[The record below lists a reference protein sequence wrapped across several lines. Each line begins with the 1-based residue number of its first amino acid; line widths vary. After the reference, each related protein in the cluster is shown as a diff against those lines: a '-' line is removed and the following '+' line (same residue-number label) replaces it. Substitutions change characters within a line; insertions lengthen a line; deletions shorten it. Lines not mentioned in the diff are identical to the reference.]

1 MNINKSNISKRI
13 LYSNLVVI
21 ISFLVLSISI
31 PAATAE
37 RSNGGLDIYE
47 DSHIIQIYQ
56 VEDPQDVLVVY
67 ETIVM
72 NNSADI
78 TYSGTLLFEIQSPMY
93 VTVRLNASEQVE
105 ASKINDN
112 LYSIQLP
119 ENYTIEPGKGLGLTV
134 EYAVLIPPESIKNFN
149 LKKTFKYSSN
159 LVMLVVYPIDGYEAK
174 GIGIELSK
182 ATTESFAGAYISPHF
197 TPVTVTPDESYTI
210 VFSEL
215 PEQSSSTDSSGSTG
229 NSTTLIVVFLILLLI
244 VAILIINFYFRKG
257 KSRRKGK
264 ESKPRRKESK
274 PEGKSSTGQITM
286 TAAVRKKAPGTGK
299 KVRKDTGHREPPAGA
314 VSIEDEREKLIQD
327 KKNVLVVRK
336 KLKNDLKL
344 NKITKEKYGE
354 KDKKY
359 QARLKEINKVILKLD
374 RKHEQGEEYLDKK
387 SVSTLSPGSSVAALE
402 ERKKTLLSVL
412 KHLEKD
418 FEEGNITEDLY
429 DELKSDYKQEAVD
442 ILKQL
447 DEMKKAN

>member
-1 MNINKSNISKRI
+1 MKTVKLKAIKRI
-13 LYSNLVVI
+13 LFSNLVLLITV
-21 ISFLVLSISI
+21 LVLSTCIQT
-31 PAATAE
+31 ATAE

-93 VTVRLNASEQVE
+93 VTVRLNASDQVE

-119 ENYTIEPGKGLGLTV
+119 ENYTMDPGQGLGITL

-149 LKKTFKYSSN
+149 FEKTFKYDSN

-210 VFSEL
+210 VFSEITT
-215 PEQSSSTDSSGSTG
+215 QSSSSDTTKSSDNTST
-229 NSTTLIVVFLILLLI
+229 IILILLIILV
-244 VAILIINFYFRKG
+244 VAVILIINMY
-257 KSRRKGK
+257 
-264 ESKPRRKESK
+264 
-274 PEGKSSTGQITM
+274 T
-286 TAAVRKKAPGTGK
+286 RKKKSGSKQSAQKAGLATGTTKPKVSSVKKKSAPK
-299 KVRKDTGHREPPAGA
+299 SAGA
-314 VSIEDEREKLIQD
+314 IPIEDERRKLIEE
-327 KKNVLVVRK
+327 KKKVLAAKK
-336 KLKNDLKL
+336 KLRNDLKS
-344 NKITKEKYGE
+344 NKISKDKYLE

-359 QARLKEINKVILKLD
+359 QARLKEINKNILKLD
-374 RKHEQGEEYLDKK
+374 RKHDQGEEYLDKK
-387 SVSTLSPGSSVAALE
+387 SASALSSGSSVAALE

-418 FEEGNITEDLY
+418 YEEGNITEELY
-429 DELKSDYKQEAVD
+429 GELKGDYKQEAVD

-447 DEMKKAN
+447 DEMKKAS